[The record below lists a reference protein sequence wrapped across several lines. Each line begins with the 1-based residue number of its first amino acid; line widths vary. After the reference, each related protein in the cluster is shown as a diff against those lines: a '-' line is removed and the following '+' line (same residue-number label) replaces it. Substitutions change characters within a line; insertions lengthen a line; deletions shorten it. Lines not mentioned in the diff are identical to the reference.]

1 MANSTE
7 LEENTVAPHTPN
19 RSRKRK
25 RLLLILLTVSALIA
39 ASAFVYYEV
48 YGRYYES
55 TDDAYVSGNLNDISS
70 HINGTITQ
78 VYAEDGDFVKKGQ
91 PLVTLDDNQTSIALD
106 NAEANLANVV
116 RQTRGL
122 YSDIANYRAQVEVK
136 EVSYQQALADY
147 KRRQKLAHKG
157 AISVEELNHYRD
169 ALTSAKNELISVQQT
184 LKSKLAMTEGVP
196 IAKHPAIK
204 SAIAQLQQAYLNQLY
219 TSIKA
224 PVDGYI
230 AQRQAQVGEQVAPS
244 TKLMVVVP
252 LHQVWIDANFKENQ
266 LRDMR
271 LGQSV
276 DVTTDLYGDDVHY
289 SGHIESL
296 GIGTGSAFALLPAQN
311 ATGNWIKIVQ
321 RLPVRIALD
330 SQNLDK
336 YPLRIGLSSYVSVH
350 LTDNSGPLLS
360 EQPLSKPRFSTDI
373 YNNQLESAHHL
384 IAKILTTNGIDAEQ
398 ALTAVTDTNHY
409 E

>member
-19 RSRKRK
+19 RIKKRR
-25 RLLLILLTVSALIA
+25 RLLLMLLTVAILIA
-39 ASAFVYYEV
+39 AGIFGYYEL

-55 TDDAYVSGNLNDISS
+55 TDDAYVNGNLNDISS
-70 HINGTITQ
+70 QINGTITQ

-122 YSDIANYRAQVEVK
+122 YSDVDNYRAQVEIK
-136 EVSYQQALADY
+136 EVNYRQALADY

-169 ALTSAKNELISVQQT
+169 ALTSAKNELISVKQT
-184 LKSKLAMTEGVP
+184 LKAKLALTEGVP
-196 IAKHPAIK
+196 IEKHPAIK
-204 SAIAQLQQAYLNQLY
+204 SAITKLQQAYLNQLY

-230 AQRQAQVGEQVAPS
+230 AQRQAQVGEQVTPA
-244 TKLMVVVP
+244 TKLMVIVP

-271 LGQSV
+271 IGQSV
-276 DVTTDLYGDDVHY
+276 DITTDLYGDDVHY
-289 SGHIESL
+289 SGHVESL

-321 RLPVRIALD
+321 RLPVRIALN
-330 SQNLDK
+330 SKNLDK
-336 YPLRIGLSSYVSVH
+336 YPLRIGLSSYVTVH
-350 LTDNSGPLLS
+350 LTKNSGPLLS
-360 EQPLSKPRFSTDI
+360 KQPLTKPRFSTNI
-373 YNNQLESAHHL
+373 YNNQLESANHL
-384 IAKILTTNGIDAEQ
+384 IAKILTANGINAEK
-398 ALTAVTDTNHY
+398 ALKAVKETNHH